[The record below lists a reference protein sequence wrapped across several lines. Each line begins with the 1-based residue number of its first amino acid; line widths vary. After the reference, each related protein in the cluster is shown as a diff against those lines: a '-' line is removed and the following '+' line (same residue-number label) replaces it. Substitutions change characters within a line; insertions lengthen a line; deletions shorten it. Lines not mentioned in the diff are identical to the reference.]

1 MPKNKI
7 MKENMNIM
15 TIQETKCDQDKMILN
30 AKKQRDVKQLPSMWM
45 DFREFI
51 NPLEP
56 FTSDTLGY
64 YRNKYNSLNKI
75 LRN

>member
-1 MPKNKI
+1 MLKNKI

-15 TIQETKCDQDKMILN
+15 MIQETKCDRDKMLLN
-30 AKKQRDVKQLPSMWM
+30 AKKQRDVKLLPSMWM

-56 FTSDTLGY
+56 FSSDTLGY
-64 YRNKYNSLNKI
+64 YRNKYNYLSKI